1 MTIKMKITK
10 KKYMKGGSGG
20 TKQFEVTPIGET
32 GGSSDAQSSLIN
44 AKITQLAGQQ
54 NENMKFESNIDNND
68 TAYNLGKTI
77 GGKRRTRKSNKMKK
91 NKSKKFK
98 MSKKHKNKKSSRKS
112 KIKKRK

>member
-1 MTIKMKITK
+1 MTVKMKITK

-54 NENMKFESNIDNND
+54 NENMKFESNLDNGD
-68 TAYNLGKTI
+68 SAYNLGKTV
-77 GGKRRTRKSNKMKK
+77 GGKRNVRKSKKMKR
-91 NKSKKFK
+91 NKSKNVKK
-98 MSKKHKNKKSSRKS
+98 SKKHKNKKSSRKS